1 MNKMLTNK
9 TCIIVGASGEIGLN
23 CSQLFYDQGA
33 KLILIYNKNFKM
45 IKQFNKNK
53 KNIYS
58 FKCNLSKEKD
68 VKNVFKKIIKQ
79 FPEINVLVNAA
90 GVMDMQNFFVGDN
103 LKNLKNHFNVNIHST
118 ILITK
123 LISRS
128 MIRSE
133 NPSII
138 NISSVAANHGILS
151 LSNYSS
157 SKGALKSFTISS
169 ARELGPFGVRVNCI
183 SPGIIKTKLHK
194 NNKLDKFKK
203 NITLERLGSP
213 REVANVALFLAS
225 HFSSYINGQD
235 LKVDGQLKVF

>member
-1 MNKMLTNK
+1 
-9 TCIIVGASGEIGLN
+9 
-23 CSQLFYDQGA
+23 
-33 KLILIYNKNFKM
+33 
-45 IKQFNKNK
+45 
-53 KNIYS
+53 
-58 FKCNLSKEKD
+58 
-68 VKNVFKKIIKQ
+68 
-79 FPEINVLVNAA
+79 
-90 GVMDMQNFFVGDN
+90 MDIQNFFVDDN
-103 LKNLKNHFNVNIHST
+103 LKNLKNHFNINIHSA

-123 LISRS
+123 LISRN

-169 ARELGPFGVRVNCI
+169 ARELGPLGVRVNCI

-203 NITLERLGSP
+203 YNIR
-213 REVANVALFLAS
+213 
-225 HFSSYINGQD
+225 
-235 LKVDGQLKVF
+235 

>member
-33 KLILIYNKNFKM
+33 RLILIYNKNFKV

-53 KNIYS
+53 KNIYA
-58 FKCNLSKEKD
+58 FKCDLSKEME
-68 VKNVFKKIIKQ
+68 VKNVFKKIIKK

-90 GVMDMQNFFVGDN
+90 GVMDIQNFFIDDN
-103 LKNLKNHFNVNIHST
+103 LKNLKNHFNINIHSA

-123 LISRS
+123 LISRN

-169 ARELGPFGVRVNCI
+169 ARELGPLGVRVNCI

-194 NNKLDKFKK
+194 NNKLEKFKK
-203 NITLERLGSP
+203 NITLERLGKP

-225 HFSSYINGQD
+225 QYSSYINGQD